1 MSAELQLD
9 IFGVLEEVAQDR
21 PPLCLYHSPA
31 RGLAARAAGFE
42 AWRKEHGSFGS
53 LLRAHAW
60 TLQIGGAPGTPADR
74 CQAAVLSVDLRPDL
88 RHPDEGPGCDCTA
101 ADAYLYRG
109 ACRGCDWEAP
119 VPRDDENAAAEDAL
133 DHAHPGWRDL
143 PVMPTMPGDP
153 KKLARWTAEVSAV
166 YPAGWLE
173 AAGPVRT
180 WRQGLGTRHVPGR
193 SPWGGYDVGVPEA
206 AAEAAA

>member
-9 IFGVLEEVAQDR
+9 IFGVLEEVALDR

-31 RGLAARAAGFE
+31 RGLPARAAEFE

-53 LLRAHAW
+53 RIRSHAW
-60 TLQIGGAPGTPADR
+60 IAVISDPASPAVR
-74 CQAAVLSVDLRPDL
+74 CQSAVLSCDIRDDGDDLS
-88 RHPDEGPGCDCTA
+88 CDCTSIGLL
-101 ADAYLYRG
+101 LYRG
-109 ACRGCDWEAP
+109 ACRGCTWEALQ
-119 VPRDDENAAAEDAL
+119 PREDENAAAEDAL
-133 DHAHPGWRDL
+133 DHAWSGWRDL
-143 PVMPTMPGDP
+143 PVMPGMPGDP
-153 KKLARWTAEVSAV
+153 KKLARWTADVSAA